1 MLELNIAQQVLA
13 EALTTGGDFS
23 EIFWEDTLRCGLSYL
38 GGSMEQAISGR
49 DHGAGIRVLKGTHAV
64 YVYTNDTSLAGLMDA
79 ARKAAAAIGSERLP
93 SEEIVLSATPMGR
106 LNPIAIAP
114 NAVSARKKAAWM
126 REAYQAAKAY
136 SQEISQVSVG
146 LNDSCRRIVIAN
158 SEGLYV
164 PKEHTHVRIRVGA
177 VAEKDGETQTGMN
190 APGWQRGYEALEE
203 LDIAA
208 MAQVAAKQAVTMLH
222 ADLCPAGR
230 MPVAIENGFG
240 GVLFHEACGHSLEAT
255 GVSKGHSEFCGKL
268 GQQIASPIVTAID
281 DGTIPNGWGSGDVDD
296 EGAPTRRNVLIK
308 KGILKQY
315 LVDKLGGRRM
325 GMEPNGCGRRQNYT
339 FAPTSRMSNTFIAP
353 GTDDNGEIIASMG
366 DGLYCAS
373 MGGGSVNPMTGDFN
387 FAVSEGYLV
396 RNGKIDKPVRG
407 ATLIGRG
414 SQILMAIDRVGTD
427 MKTGQGMCGSLS
439 GSIPAD
445 VGQPLIRIR
454 EITVGGR

>member
-1 MLELNIAQQVLA
+1 
-13 EALTTGGDFS
+13 
-23 EIFWEDTLRCGLSYL
+23 
-38 GGSMEQAISGR
+38 MEQAISGR

-79 ARKAAAAIGSERLP
+79 ARKAAAAIGSDRLP

-114 NAVSARKKAAWM
+114 DAVSARKKAAWM

-208 MAQVAAKQAVTMLH
+208 MAQAAAKQAVTMLH

-296 EGAPTRRNVLIK
+296 EGAPTRRNVLIE

-325 GMEPNGCGRRQNYT
+325 GMEPNGCSRRQNYT

-427 MKTGQGMCGSLS
+427 MKTGQGMCGSIS